1 MIILMP
7 VIASF
12 CAYRLVYHRCRSW
25 YSWLVLSL
33 AVCAQ
38 MGGFVVMTPQVF
50 MNYRLKS
57 VEHLPWR
64 ALTYQA
70 INTFIDDIFMLCI
83 RMPEIQ
89 KYSVFRDDIIFVICC
104 VQRWLY
110 RKPSA
115 AELKADDASG
125 GALAGNG
132 SSEGV

>member
-1 MIILMP
+1 MMTLLIILLP
-7 VIASF
+7 VVASF
-12 CAYRLVYHRCRSW
+12 CAYRLIYYRFRSW

-33 AVCAQ
+33 AVCSQ

-89 KYSVFRDDIIFVICC
+89 KYSVFRDDIIFIICC

-110 RKPSA
+110 RKPQVA
-115 AELKADDASG
+115 VAEAEPAEKSG
-125 GALAGNG
+125 
-132 SSEGV
+132 E